1 MNDKRQEKGVETYN
15 KIIEA
20 AIDMIA
26 EQGLSSLSA
35 AKLATRAGVSKSNV
49 FHHFDKIS
57 DVPVKVLETVMAMMM
72 SPLETYRGTTV
83 ASVFEAFEAMAF
95 GPEGMSE
102 NMNKVF
108 MAFYSDAMFNPV
120 YKEMMS
126 EFLEL
131 SEATLAKAL
140 LSKSSSA
147 IDEGTAR
154 TYAGLIIGSFDGLG
168 LHQLLGDNM
177 EAYKK
182 RFLLQKELIVRA
194 LDS

>member
-72 SPLETYRGTTV
+72 SPPLETYRGGTTV

-147 IDEGTAR
+147 IDEAQPEHM
-154 TYAGLIIGSFDGLG
+154 L
-168 LHQLLGDNM
+168 
-177 EAYKK
+177 
-182 RFLLQKELIVRA
+182 V
-194 LDS
+194 